1 MGTPVYRFHNRKG
14 RALLPTVLPCVGPVV
29 SLNVITGCSQGCV
42 FCPARRY
49 HPGTPVVYTDLPR
62 QVAEELGRM
71 EARDEL
77 PRLVLVGTASDPFG
91 EDSFV
96 RELQFQSML
105 WILRHGLPLAFRT
118 RGPVG
123 PDFLDLFRRHRAQV
137 HATVVMGAMAPA
149 MQARLEPGTRDQA
162 SRLADLQGLLGAGV
176 DARVRLEPL
185 IPFVSDE
192 EARLDPLFAD
202 LFRLG
207 VRQVTGVSPTL
218 HPAILA
224 DLGPS
229 LGPVLKGLILGA
241 FGLRQLEDLHL
252 RHPQSA
258 GLPIPRQA
266 RLLMF
271 QRVKRLAAK
280 HRMAFAP
287 CACNNPDLGGMR
299 CFAGAASEEW
309 ARHRQAEM
317 LL

>member
-1 MGTPVYRFHNRKG
+1 MGQPVYRFHNRKG

-29 SLNVITGCSQGCV
+29 SLNVITGCSKGCL

-49 HPGTPVVYTDLPR
+49 QPGMPVVYTDLPR
-62 QVAEELGRM
+62 QVSEELGRM

-123 PDFLDLFRRHRAQV
+123 ADFLDLFRRHRAQV
-137 HATVVMGAMAPA
+137 HATVILGAMAPA
-149 MQARLEPGTRDQA
+149 VLDKLEPDTADLA
-162 SRLADLQGLLGAGV
+162 SRLADLEGLLATGV
-176 DARVRLEPL
+176 DARVQLEPL

-192 EARLDPLFAD
+192 ESRLDPLFAD

-229 LGPVLKGLILGA
+229 PVLKGLLLGA
-241 FGLRQLEDLHL
+241 FGLRQLENLHL
-252 RHPQSA
+252 RRSQSA
-258 GLPIPRQA
+258 GLPLPREA
-266 RLLMF
+266 RLHMF
-271 QRVKRLAAK
+271 ERVRRLAAK
-280 HRMAFAP
+280 HRIAFGP
-287 CACNNPDLGGMR
+287 CACNNPDLGGVR
-299 CFAGAASEEW
+299 CWSGTASAEW
-309 ARHRQAEM
+309 ARHRQAEIFG
-317 LL
+317 